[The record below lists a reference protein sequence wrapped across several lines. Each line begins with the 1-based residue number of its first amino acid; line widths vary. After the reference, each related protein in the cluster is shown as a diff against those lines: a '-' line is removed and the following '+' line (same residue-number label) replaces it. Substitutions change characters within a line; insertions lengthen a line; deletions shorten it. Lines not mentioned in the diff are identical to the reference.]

1 MSSDSIEDY
10 SNLIP
15 RRVKD
20 KIYLSEYQISV
31 LKRFNIDYNC
41 YNSLKG
47 IIFDIENILNEV
59 NDPELE
65 SVSLEISE
73 FNYYNNTNK

>member
-1 MSSDSIEDY
+1 MSSDIEDY
-10 SNLIP
+10 GYLIP

-41 YNSLKG
+41 YNSLEG

-59 NDPELE
+59 DDPELE

>member
-1 MSSDSIEDY
+1 MSSDIEDY
-10 SNLIP
+10 GYLIP

-41 YNSLKG
+41 YNSLEG

-59 NDPELE
+59 DDPELE
-65 SVSLEISE
+65 SVSLENSE
-73 FNYYNNTNK
+73 FNYNNNTNK

>member
-1 MSSDSIEDY
+1 MSSDIEDY
-10 SNLIP
+10 GYLIP
-15 RRVKD
+15 RQVKD

-41 YNSLKG
+41 YNSLEG

-59 NDPELE
+59 DDPELE